1 MRMDSDRDEAEYGG
15 DYYYPPDDD
24 DAPEE
29 GRRVPDDGTYWRR
42 RFLILCGGVV
52 ALGACAWLFPAAHQ
66 PSARASA
73 DASAAAAAAAK
84 RQALPPAALASAWPG
99 PTPTASPS
107 PASAAYPTAPA
118 AQAKQKTSP
127 AASPGTAT
135 ATSAAAAAAADAPR
149 CAAGDIVLSLFT
161 SQPGYDP
168 GTKPAFDVYAVST
181 SGTACT
187 LPYGVGSVQVVVTR
201 DGQVVWDSAACK
213 PPAAQPVRFTPGVPQ
228 VLTMTWNRK
237 AAGPA
242 GCAGSLPARA
252 SGTLDAVALEG
263 SQSSA
268 VRTFKLDR

>member
-1 MRMDSDRDEAEYGG
+1 MDSDRDEAEYGG

-42 RFLILCGGVV
+42 RFLILCGGVA

-118 AQAKQKTSP
+118 AQVKQKTGP

-135 ATSAAAAAAADAPR
+135 ATPAAAAAAGGARR

-168 GTKPAFDVYAVST
+168 VTPPAFNVYAVST

-187 LPYGVGSVQVVVTR
+187 LPYGAGSVQVVVTR

-242 GCAGSLPARA
+242 GCAGSLPAGA

>member
-15 DYYYPPDDD
+15 DYYYTPDDDD

-29 GRRVPDDGTYWRR
+29 GRRAPDDGTYWRR
-42 RFLILCGGVV
+42 RFLILCGGVA

-73 DASAAAAAAAK
+73 AASAAAAAAAK

-99 PTPTASPS
+99 PRPTASPS
-107 PASAAYPTAPA
+107 PARAVYPTASA
-118 AQAKQKTSP
+118 AQAKQKTGP
-127 AASPGTAT
+127 TASPGS
-135 ATSAAAAAAADAPR
+135 SAAASAAAGAGGAPR
-149 CAAGDIVLSLFT
+149 CAPGDIVLSLFT

-168 GTKPAFDVYAVST
+168 GTPPAFNVYAVST
-181 SGTACT
+181 SGSACT
-187 LPYGVGSVQVVVTR
+187 LPYGAGSVQVVVTR
-201 DGQVVWDSAACK
+201 DGQVVWNSAACK

-237 AAGPA
+237 APGPA
-242 GCAGSLPARA
+242 GCAGSLPAGGT
-252 SGTLDAVALEG
+252 GTLDAVALEG

>member
-1 MRMDSDRDEAEYGG
+1 MDSDRDEAEYGG

-135 ATSAAAAAAADAPR
+135 ATSAAAAAADAPR

-168 GTKPAFDVYAVST
+168 GTQPAFDVYAVST

-187 LPYGVGSVQVVVTR
+187 LPYGAGSVQVVVTR